1 MKRMLLSL
9 LIATWAPLYGLQAVE
24 WKLPAVFSD
33 HMVLQRDVPV
43 PVWGTAAPGESVT
56 VEFVPSTGSGQAG
69 QKKTAIADANGKW
82 LVKLDPL
89 KASTESCMLSV
100 FSANQKPATG
110 NRKCTDVLVGD
121 VWLCGGQSNM
131 ERQLGPRPPQPL
143 IQNWEQEVAAAQFPG
158 IRHFGV
164 AHKAAKEPP
173 SDVTGSWV
181 VCSPETVKDF
191 TAVGYFFGRELH
203 RELNVPIGLLHSSW
217 GGTGVATWTSK
228 DALDKIPEVTGQLA
242 AELQQPKVSAKTPAI
257 LFHSMIAPLIP
268 FAIKGVIWFQGE
280 SGAGLPVAYEKI
292 FQMMITDWRTH
303 WGLGDLPFYFVQLP
317 NGSPLTR
324 EAQARALQLPNTGMA
339 IAIDVGDPQNVHG
352 PIKAPIGQR
361 LARLAL
367 VQTYGRTGESSG
379 PLFQSASLEGA
390 SIRVHFT
397 HLGGGLVARDGGQ
410 LKHFSIAGADQ
421 KFAPADAKIEGD
433 TVVVS
438 CATVAR
444 PVSVR
449 YAWSNVAAGVN
460 LFNKAGLPAAPFRTD
475 AAPVTPGKP

>member
-1 MKRMLLSL
+1 MKQIGFFIFM
-9 LIATWAPLYGLQAVE
+9 AAWAALCELHAAE
-24 WKLPAVFSD
+24 LKLVAVFSD

-43 PVWGTAAPGESVT
+43 PVWGTATPGERVT
-56 VEFVPSTGSGQAG
+56 VEFAPSTGSGQGG
-69 QKKTAIADANGKW
+69 QKKTATADANGKW

-89 KASTESCMLSV
+89 KASAEPGELRIS
-100 FSANQKPATG
+100 SAISQQP
-110 NRKCTDVLVGD
+110 CTIKDVLVGE

-143 IQNWEQEVAAAQFPG
+143 IQYWEQEVATAQFPH

-164 AHKAAKEPP
+164 AHKAAKEPVA
-173 SDVTGSWV
+173 DVTGSWV

-203 RELNVPIGLLHSSW
+203 RELKVPIGLLHSSW

-228 DALDKIPEVTGQLA
+228 DALDKIPEVTAALA
-242 AELQQPKVSAKTPAI
+242 AELQQPKVSSKTPTI
-257 LFHSMIAPLIP
+257 LFQSMIAPLIP
-268 FAIKGVIWFQGE
+268 FAIKGAIWFQGE
-280 SGAGLPVAYEKI
+280 SGAGLPVAFDTI
-292 FQMMITDWRTH
+292 FQALIADWRTH
-303 WGLGDLPFYFVQLP
+303 WGLGNFPFYFVQLP

-339 IAIDVGDPQNVHG
+339 VGIDVGDKDVHG
-352 PIKAPIGQR
+352 PIKAPLGER

-367 VQTYGRTGESSG
+367 TQTYGRSGEASG
-379 PLFQSASLEGA
+379 PLFQSAAVEGA
-390 SIRVHFT
+390 SIRVRFT
-397 HLGGGLVARDGGQ
+397 HLGGGLVTSDGGP

-421 KFAPADAKIEGD
+421 KFVAAEAKIEGD

-449 YAWSNVAAGVN
+449 YAWVNVATGAN
-460 LFNKAGLPAAPFRTD
+460 LFNQAGLPAAPFRTD
-475 AAPVTPGKP
+475 AASVTPGKP